1 MDLELRHLKV
11 VCTIAEQGSVT
22 KAASALGL
30 AQPALTTQLQR
41 IERLLGGALFERD
54 RRGSRP
60 TQLGELVLA
69 RARVVLPAVDGLR
82 DEVAR
87 LASADPARRRVRIGS
102 VGGPLLGGLVD
113 RLTTAVPDVDLSTYT
128 SFYADELAAM
138 VVSGRLDV
146 AHVGVCGDSAPPAP
160 GLVWRTVAVEAV
172 SVLLRSEHPLAGQ
185 PAVDLAL
192 LADADWAAAPGDG
205 CFGECFAKAC
215 ARAGFTP
222 RRMYST
228 DATSAFDL
236 VESGRAV
243 ALCKPTLR
251 PVSGVVAVPLAG
263 APLRWRQLVGWHP
276 DGTVAAL
283 GPRLVDWAQR
293 TQSDAVQRCER
304 YAAWLGANPEFVT
317 V

>member
-41 IERLLGGALFERD
+41 IERMLGGALFERD

-87 LASADPARRRVRIGS
+87 LAGADPERRRARLGT
-102 VGGPLLGGLVD
+102 VGGPVFGGLVD
-113 RLTTAVPDVDLSTYT
+113 RLASAEPEVDLSTYT

-138 VVSGRLDV
+138 VVAGRLDV
-146 AHVGVCGDSAPPAP
+146 AHVGVCGDATPPAP
-160 GLVWRTVAVEAV
+160 SLLWHTVAVEAV
-172 SVLLRSEHPLAGQ
+172 SVLLPAEHRLAAA
-185 PAVDLAL
+185 PEVELAR

-215 ARAGFTP
+215 ARAGFSP

-228 DATSAFDL
+228 DAAGAFDL
-236 VESGRAV
+236 VEAGRAV
-243 ALCKPTLR
+243 ALCKSTLR
-251 PVSGVVAVPLAG
+251 PVPGVVAVPLAG
-263 APLRWRQLVGWHP
+263 GPLRWRQLLGWHP
-276 DGTVAAL
+276 DGPLAAL
-283 GPRLVDWAQR
+283 GPRLADYAIRAQA
-293 TQSDAVQRCER
+293 DAVRRSGR
-304 YAAWLGANPEFVT
+304 YSAWLGANPAFAA
-317 V
+317 